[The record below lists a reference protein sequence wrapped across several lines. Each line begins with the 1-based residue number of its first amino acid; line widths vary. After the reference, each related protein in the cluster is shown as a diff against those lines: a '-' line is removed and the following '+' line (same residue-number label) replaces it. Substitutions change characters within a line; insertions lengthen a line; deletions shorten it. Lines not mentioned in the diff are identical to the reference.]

1 MGQQPSGANGFREVD
16 RDGNPVDE
24 DHLPGAT
31 GDFGRGNALAVNPFI
46 AALWLLTILLIGGGA
61 AVFLNA
67 DSMVGPSAGGG
78 MPTSFLIF
86 TFAPYALFAG
96 LAALISLLFWHALQ
110 WQKRRG

>member
-61 AVFLNA
+61 RFS
-67 DSMVGPSAGGG
+67 SMRTPWWGRRREAGC
-78 MPTSFLIF
+78 
-86 TFAPYALFAG
+86 
-96 LAALISLLFWHALQ
+96 
-110 WQKRRG
+110 RRLS